1 VWYYETL
8 LGVFERGLSPVLY
21 DTLSEC
27 VRRMKELD

>member
-27 VRRMKELD
+27 VSRMKELD

>member
-8 LGVFERGLSPVLY
+8 LDVFERGLSPVLY
-21 DTLSEC
+21 DTLTDC